1 MKFERKEGSI
11 NLENKFQTSSE
22 QELVKQA
29 KAKSRLYKTQ
39 SDEHKS
45 DLLSKDIGSKLDML
59 KNIKC
64 TQRVD
69 FNDVAAVQRRT
80 YEYMEVCKDAGMFPT
95 VMGLSAA
102 LGYSRRGL
110 NKYLTEHDNSTT
122 HFLESVKDN
131 FADIMSNAA
140 LFRNADAA
148 TTIFIL
154 KNCAGFVDKIE
165 IAPVQPNPLGDEP
178 DPDEIAAKYVSM
190 LPPEDD

>member
-1 MKFERKEGSI
+1 M
-11 NLENKFQTSSE
+11 
-22 QELVKQA
+22 
-29 KAKSRLYKTQ
+29 
-39 SDEHKS
+39 
-45 DLLSKDIGSKLDML
+45 
-59 KNIKC
+59 
-64 TQRVD
+64 D

-122 HFLESVKDN
+122 HFLESVKDI